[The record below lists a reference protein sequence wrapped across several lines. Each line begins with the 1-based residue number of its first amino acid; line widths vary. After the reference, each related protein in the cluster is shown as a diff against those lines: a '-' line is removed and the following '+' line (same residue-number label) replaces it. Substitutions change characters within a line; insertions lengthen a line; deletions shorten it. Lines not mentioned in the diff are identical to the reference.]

1 MQQMPVNVQ
10 IIVEACVC
18 LHNFIRLRNPA
29 IQNIQLGAEDGEHN
43 LIPGAWR
50 QDANLPD
57 LDVPQGGNRDT
68 VLAKRQRDYLSDYF
82 NSPAGRVP
90 WQDRIIDV

>member
-1 MQQMPVNVQ
+1 MPVTVQ
-10 IIVEACVC
+10 TIVESCVC

-29 IQNIQLGAEDGEHN
+29 IQNIQLDAEDGAHQ

-50 QDANLPD
+50 QDVNLPHF
-57 LDVPQGGNRDT
+57 DVPQGGNRDT
-68 VLAKRQRDYLSDYF
+68 VLAKRQRDYLRQYF

-90 WQDRIIDV
+90 WQDRMIAI